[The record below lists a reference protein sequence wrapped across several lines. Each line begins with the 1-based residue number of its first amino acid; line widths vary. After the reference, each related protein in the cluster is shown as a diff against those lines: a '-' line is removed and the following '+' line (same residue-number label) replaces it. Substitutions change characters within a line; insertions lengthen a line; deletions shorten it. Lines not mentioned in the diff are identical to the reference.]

1 LGNSLLYQDTDTI
14 FSSGNMVIDPSPLG
28 GYQEGLR
35 IKESSNGYTTI
46 ALGGTADSGT
56 GVGVW
61 SLHSDPSGN
70 FQIRE
75 NGGQLV
81 NILGNGN
88 VGIGITAPSAGLHVA
103 NSANDNTPNV
113 AGVQISG
120 GGYAK
125 IELTG
130 SSGSYI
136 DFQNDTTG
144 TDYDARLRLHG
155 DNDFRIDGSSFFVPN
170 GSVGVGIASAAAK
183 LDVAGQIKVGS
194 YGADTNAVPKSYVD
208 GLASKWTLLN
218 NNIYNNNSGNVGI
231 GSSIPVSKLDVDGIV
246 TASGFSGPLSGT
258 ISAGNVSSGEFA
270 SNTGGGNFSFPG
282 NITTEGYVIHT
293 NKGDNLLLDSDFSDM
308 SAWGGEN
315 SYVIQTDT
323 LPNGQ
328 VVNVMKMTT
337 TSSHMPRSVKVPY
350 DNTKMY
356 RFSVWLKTD
365 TGGAG
370 TKYFGTDAYNAAGSE
385 VGVYNSG
392 STSANTNPY
401 FWAGDLPDSGNW
413 HYISGYIM
421 PTNHS
426 TSFSCPPDSYGT
438 CFRSHPD
445 AEDIILRFGNYSYS
459 SGEVN
464 LYVALPTIE
473 EVDAEDA
480 TSPRFRGTE
489 LLINPGGGNVG
500 IGTNNPGYKLDV
512 NSGNDPIRLGPN
524 SSYGRSLLLG
534 GWGTGTSEA
543 WVRTS
548 GGNLHIDSKAS
559 NHIYLNHYHS
569 GNVYIA
575 SGGGNVGIGTTNPGE
590 RLSVSPVNSK
600 SIDAMTGR
608 IENLGSPIN
617 PMDAATRN
625 YVDSILN
632 AYDDPTTGEGYEISG
647 DLNMGGDDILGV
659 NKLTVNTIDPLY
671 EIGDVLYSSYA
682 ASVVGGVKEEYIGK
696 TNINSYNTSI
706 GEYEK
711 VIDFGDEREGSELWL
726 WHKTVDFNKDNV
738 DVFVTPVGAMANV
751 YYQIIDDSIILRS
764 NRSVAVSYRLIG
776 KRFDWKSWPT
786 RAKDQSQSAGLKI
799 E

>member
-1 LGNSLLYQDTDTI
+1 MYYDRDNTNYYVDPEGTAFNYSAIFKQNVGIGTTSPAYKLDVAGTGIRVRSANFHVDYNSYTGSWARGYLIQNSDASDQYGITGEFDGDAFEALRIGSYNYNNKGLYILKEGNIGIGTTNPGAKLDVNGKAK
-14 FSSGNMVIDPSPLG
+14 FSSSTSKSATTGSILLTHPSNYQRNSIVFASRVNYGSDYGFIEYRDDDNNSGEAAMLTIGTSNDVNDDVYLDPTGRLRWSATNTTMNTSGNLS
-28 GYQEGLR
+28 
-35 IKESSNGYTTI
+35 I
-46 ALGGTADSGT
+46 ATPTADSHATTKSYVDGALTSGT
-56 GVGVW
+56 FW
-61 SLHSDPSGN
+61 SA
-70 FQIRE
+70 
-75 NGGQLV
+75 NGDDIYNSNV
-81 NILGNGN
+81 GN
-88 VGIGITAPSAGLHVA
+88 VGIGIGTTAPGSLLTI
-103 NSANDNTPNV
+103 ANDNWVSSLN
-113 AGVQISG
+113 
-120 GGYAK
+120 
-125 IELTG
+125 
-130 SSGSYI
+130 SSG
-136 DFQNDTTG
+136 TG
-144 TDYDARLRLHG
+144 YV
-155 DNDFRIDGSSFFVPN
+155 NMF
-170 GSVGVGIASAAAK
+170 
-183 LDVAGQIKVGS
+183 KVNS
-194 YGADTNAVPKSYVD
+194 
-208 GLASKWTLLN
+208 N
-218 NNIYNNNSGNVGI
+218 NQLEFG
-231 GSSIPVSKLDVDGIV
+231 
-246 TASGFSGPLSGT
+246 TA
-258 ISAGNVSSGEFA
+258 INAGNFEFA
-270 SNTGGGNFSFPG
+270 
-282 NITTEGYVIHT
+282 
-293 NKGDNLLLDSDFSDM
+293 
-308 SAWGGEN
+308 
-315 SYVIQTDT
+315 
-323 LPNGQ
+323 
-328 VVNVMKMTT
+328 
-337 TSSHMPRSVKVPY
+337 
-350 DNTKMY
+350 
-356 RFSVWLKTD
+356 
-365 TGGAG
+365 
-370 TKYFGTDAYNAAGSE
+370 
-385 VGVYNSG
+385 
-392 STSANTNPY
+392 
-401 FWAGDLPDSGNW
+401 PDSGFNTFVDMAVTATPAVGTVEG
-413 HYISGYIM
+413 YTMKIDGNNILSLYSEADGSGGIQ
-421 PTNHS
+421 NQ
-426 TSFSCPPDSYGT
+426 G
-438 CFRSHPD
+438 
-445 AEDIILRFGNYSYS
+445 
-459 SGEVN
+459 
-464 LYVALPTIE
+464 
-473 EVDAEDA
+473 
-480 TSPRFRGTE
+480 
-489 LLINPGGGNVG
+489 VG